1 MMGENGKKKINVM
14 LADDNRSFCA
24 ELKEFW
30 DMQENINVCG
40 IMNNGEQVLEQLET
54 LRPDIIVLDV
64 VMPKVDGFGVL
75 EAIRELPE
83 QQRPQVVVLSG
94 LMQEDIMRKSIEL
107 GAKYYMM
114 KPIDFQ
120 VLTNRILSLMSA
132 PVKATTGFS
141 PMVRN
146 LDIEVTRVIQQMG
159 VPAHVKGY
167 QYVRDAIILVVEE
180 MNLLG
185 AVTKELY
192 PLIAEKYNTTASRVE
207 RAIRHAIE
215 LAWDRGNVD
224 MMNKFFGYTVNMERG
239 KPTNSE
245 FIAMVADRLR
255 IGEKV
260 I

>member
-1 MMGENGKKKINVM
+1 MRRAM
-14 LADDNRSFCA
+14 
-24 ELKEFW
+24 EL
-30 DMQENINVCG
+30 N
-40 IMNNGEQVLEQLET
+40 
-54 LRPDIIVLDV
+54 
-64 VMPKVDGFGVL
+64 
-75 EAIRELPE
+75 
-83 QQRPQVVVLSG
+83 
-94 LMQEDIMRKSIEL
+94 
-107 GAKYYMM
+107 AKYYMM
-114 KPIDFQ
+114 KPLDFT
-120 VLTNRILSLMSA
+120 VLKNRIVTICSKPTGL
-132 PVKATTGFS
+132 PTGFA

-167 QYVRDAIILVVEE
+167 QYLRDAIILVVEE

-192 PLIAEKYNTTASRVE
+192 PLIAEKYDTTASRVE

-224 MMNKFFGYTVNMERG
+224 MMNRFFGYTVNMERG